1 MRETG
6 GHILPNWECR
16 MSRMMLMESI
26 LGHMALLAEKYPK
39 KASSQVAKRAKR
51 AAKMALQP
59 STSMKIGPA
68 AKPLRRAA

>member
-1 MRETG
+1 
-6 GHILPNWECR
+6 

-51 AAKMALQP
+51 VAKMTLESSSP
-59 STSMKIGPA
+59 MKISA
-68 AKPLRRAA
+68 SKPLRRAA